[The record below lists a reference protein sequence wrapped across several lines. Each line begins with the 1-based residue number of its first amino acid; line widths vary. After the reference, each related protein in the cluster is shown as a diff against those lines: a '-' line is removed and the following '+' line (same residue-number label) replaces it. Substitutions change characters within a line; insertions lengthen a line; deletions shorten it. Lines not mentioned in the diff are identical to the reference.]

1 MLSFVPCRLRTEH
14 FILQG
19 SLVWFCFGFL
29 ILRVRV
35 CICMGKSLRGFGMGG
50 KGGSLLHARE
60 GLGVELVLLAT
71 GQIDLRFG
79 SSAGRSRGFKRE
91 ADIILGVFFC
101 GRGKMRE
108 SFCGFFFYRLVAED
122 GGKGERD
129 SMRLAAVGFGP
140 VHGLGGLRES

>member
-1 MLSFVPCRLRTEH
+1 
-14 FILQG
+14 
-19 SLVWFCFGFL
+19 
-29 ILRVRV
+29 
-35 CICMGKSLRGFGMGG
+35 MGKSLRGFGIGS

-91 ADIILGVFFC
+91 ADIILGVLFSA
-101 GRGKMRE
+101 GGGKCERAFAGF
-108 SFCGFFFYRLVAED
+108 SFDRLVAED

-129 SMRLAAVGFGP
+129 STRFAAVGFGP